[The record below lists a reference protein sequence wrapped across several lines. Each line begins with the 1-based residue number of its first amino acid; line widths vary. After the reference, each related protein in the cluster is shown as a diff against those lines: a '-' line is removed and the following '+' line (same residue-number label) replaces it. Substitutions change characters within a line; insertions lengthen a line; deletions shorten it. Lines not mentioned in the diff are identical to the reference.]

1 MTQREYEHFLCLA
14 VPAVKIFILLL
25 LSDEYKERNDDDLW
39 QPFQQSKYKEGET
52 GAEAGPLPRHFPG

>member
-14 VPAVKIFILLL
+14 VPVVKIFILLL

-39 QPFQQSKYKEGET
+39 QPFQQSKYKEGEM
-52 GAEAGPLPRHFPG
+52 